1 MTRAGEEDMMPVKDV
16 ARKVIESLPDGATMD
31 EIIHALYV
39 NAKFEHGEREI
50 RKGRGLSD
58 AAARKRLGKWVK

>member
-1 MTRAGEEDMMPVKDV
+1 MTVKDV
-16 ARKVIESLPDGATMD
+16 AKKVIESLPKDATMD

-50 RKGRGLSD
+50 RQGKGLSHKT
-58 AAARKRLGKWVK
+58 ARERLGKWLK